1 MLAGSAGV
9 ALAAIAGCS
18 SSSSSS
24 ATADSSSGGVEK
36 PNLVVAAVPA
46 VTNMGL
52 FLAKQYGYFAAEGL
66 NVTIRSVQSSTTA
79 IAAQLSGTVDV
90 TAGAYVSYVS
100 AQARNPSAISWR
112 ILAEGSVSQPGSQE
126 VLVAP
131 KSSIKTIGDLR
142 GKTVAA
148 NILDNVGTLLI
159 QSALADNNVPV
170 SSVNLVSV
178 PFPDMAPALVKGEID
193 AGWFDEPF
201 LSAAQLADGAQELFD
216 TCQGSTTDFPISGYM
231 VTEAW
236 AEKYPRTAAAFTS
249 AIGKGQTLADSN
261 RADDEKAASTFI
273 KGVSAKVASLI
284 TFDTYPTGVDQAR
297 LQRVADVMQ
306 QFGLLK
312 KSFDMSAM
320 MS

>member
-1 MLAGSAGV
+1 MLAGSAGA
-9 ALAAIAGCS
+9 ALAAAIAGCS
-18 SSSSSS
+18 SSSS
-24 ATADSSSGGVEK
+24 ATTDGSSGGVEK
-36 PNLVVAAVPA
+36 PNLTVAAVPA

-52 FLAKQYGYFAAEGL
+52 FLAKQYGYFKAEGL
-66 NVTIRSVQSSTTA
+66 NVTIQSVQSSTTA
-79 IAAQLSGTVDV
+79 IAAQLHGTVDV
-90 TAGAYVSYVS
+90 TAGAYVSYVN
-100 AQARNPSAISWR
+100 AQAESSGAISWR
-112 ILAEGSVSQPGSQE
+112 ILSEGSVSQPGSQE

-131 KSSIKTIGDLR
+131 KSSIKTIGDLK
-142 GKTVAA
+142 GKTVGA
-148 NILDNVGTLLI
+148 NITKNVGTLLV
-159 QSALADNNVPV
+159 QSALTDNNVPV
-170 SSVNLVSV
+170 SSVNLIAV
-178 PFPDMAPALVKGEID
+178 PFPDMASSLMKGDID

-201 LSAAQLADGAQELFD
+201 LSAAQLTDGAQELFD
-216 TCQGSTTDFPISGYM
+216 TCQGSTTDFPMSGYM
-231 VTEAW
+231 VTKAW
-236 AEKYPRTAAAFTS
+236 AEKYPRTAAAFTK

-320 MS
+320 IS

>member
-18 SSSSSS
+18 SSS
-24 ATADSSSGGVEK
+24 ATTDSSSGGVEK
-36 PNLVVAAVPA
+36 PDLTVAVVPA

-52 FLAKQYGYFAAEGL
+52 FLAKQYGYFTAEGL
-66 NVTIRSVQSSTTA
+66 NVTIQSVQSSTTA
-79 IAAQLSGTVDV
+79 IASQLHGSVDV
-90 TAGAYVSYVS
+90 TAGAYVGYVS
-100 AQARNPSAISWR
+100 AQAESGGAISWR

-131 KSSIKTIGDLR
+131 KSSIKTIGDLK

-148 NILDNVGTLLI
+148 NIVKNVGTLLV
-159 QSALADNNVPV
+159 QSALTDNNVPV
-170 SSVNLVSV
+170 SSVNLVGL
-178 PFPDMAPALVKGEID
+178 PFPDMAPALMRGEID

-201 LSAAQLADGAQELFD
+201 LSAAQLTDGAQELFD
-216 TCQGSTTDFPISGYM
+216 TCQGSTTDFPMSGYM
-231 VTEAW
+231 ATKAW
-236 AEKYPRTAAAFTS
+236 AEKYPRTAAAFVR
-249 AIGKGQTLADSN
+249 AINKGQSLADSD

-273 KGVSAKVASLI
+273 KGVNAKVASLI

-312 KSFDMSAM
+312 QSFDMSAM
-320 MS
+320 IS